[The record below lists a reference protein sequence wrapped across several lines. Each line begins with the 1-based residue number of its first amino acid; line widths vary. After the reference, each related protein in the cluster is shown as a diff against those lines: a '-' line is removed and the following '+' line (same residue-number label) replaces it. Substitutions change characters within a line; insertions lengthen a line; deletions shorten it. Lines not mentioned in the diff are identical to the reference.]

1 LPLGLVYS
9 NLDSKE
15 ETDGNFYSVDD
26 IRIVCTILVFRQYS
40 YEVNPVANPAY
51 FMNFLELCK
60 KIFMK

>member
-9 NLDSKE
+9 KLDSKE
-15 ETDGNFYSVDD
+15 ETNGNFYSVGDSC
-26 IRIVCTILVFRQYS
+26 IVSTILVFRQYS
-40 YEVNPVANPAY
+40 YEVNPVANPVY